1 MKLSVKRKNKQK
13 LPPHPKKHNKPY
25 RFRHFAIFFLGLMIG
40 FAGTYKGGYIEQKK
54 FDVNTVSPATVKIYH
69 FICGNLKYNG
79 QPLGEEICDGGV
91 GTGFLISNDGYIA
104 TSGHVVVLEP
114 ADMMV
119 SELKRNPIF
128 LRQFIAGTGVNVQSS
143 IALGSA
149 ETLLADLYD
158 LPPDKLS
165 LENKREVIYVAL
177 GDRPLVINDYDAEKV
192 LNYPESD
199 YIKKA
204 KFVAANYSPKDILQI
219 EQTEKG
225 FSARDDALI
234 KIDIEDA
241 PLMQLADSSK
251 IKQNDP
257 ISLIGFPADA
267 DNQLTANDNI
277 SPSVT
282 NGNISSIRTSNGI
295 VTRLFQTDAD
305 ASEGNS
311 GGPALN
317 QSGEAFGVVT
327 YRFKDDNDA
336 NAPKSYIR
344 DIDGLKELLEDQK
357 IELNTKSVTQEYW
370 LKGLDLASENR
381 YSKALD
387 QYRLAN
393 KAYPAHR
400 LIGNYTHEAE
410 KAIKNGEDVKDPPYA
425 LILTLAAIIGGAATV
440 IISGLFIVNHRVQHH
455 RYKKSFRT

>member
-1 MKLSVKRKNKQK
+1 MKSPLKRRTKQK

-54 FDVNTVSPATVKIYH
+54 FDINTISPAAVKIYH
-69 FICGNLKYNG
+69 IVCGTLKYNG
-79 QPLGEEICDGGV
+79 QIYEEEVCDGGV
-91 GTGFLISNDGYIA
+91 GTGFLISSDGYIA

-119 SELKRNPIF
+119 GELKRNPMF
-128 LRQFIAGTGVNVQSS
+128 LRQFINSTGVDAQSS
-143 IALGSA
+143 VAIGSSDA
-149 ETLLADLYD
+149 LLADLYD
-158 LPPDKLS
+158 LPADKLS
-165 LENKREVIYVAL
+165 LENKREAIYVAL
-177 GDRPLVINDYDAEKV
+177 GDRPMVIDNADADKA

-204 KFVAANYSPKDILQI
+204 ELVAANYSPKDILQI

-234 KIDIEDA
+234 KINVEDA
-241 PLMQLADSSK
+241 PLIVLADSSK

-267 DNQLTANDNI
+267 DNQLTSNDNI

-282 NGNISSIRTSNGI
+282 NGNISSIRTSSGI

-311 GGPALN
+311 GGPAIN

-327 YRFKDDNDA
+327 YRFKDSNEA

-344 DIDGLKELLEDQK
+344 DIDGIKELINDNN
-357 IELNTKSVTQEYW
+357 IELNTESTSQEYW
-370 LKGLDLASENR
+370 LKGLDLANESR
-381 YSKALD
+381 YSKALA

-410 KAIKNGEDVKDPPYA
+410 KAIKNGEDIKDPPYM
-425 LILTLAAIIGGAATV
+425 LILTLIAIIGGAATV

-455 RYKKSFRT
+455 RYKKSFKN